1 MIPGLDELGI
11 FAAVARHRSFRK
23 AADERGV
30 SASALSHA
38 VRGLEERLGVRLL
51 NRTTRSVT
59 PTEAGQ
65 RLLARLDPALRQVA
79 DALLDLTS
87 LQAVPAG
94 TLRLNVPRPA
104 ARLVLGPMLARF
116 VAAHP
121 RIQVEVVTNDGLAD
135 IVGDGFDAGIR
146 FHESLDADMVAVP
159 IGPALRFVAVAAPSY
174 LAQHGV
180 PRTPRD
186 LPDHACIGRRF
197 PSGHLYAWEFQADG
211 QPLRIAVAGPLVFD
225 DDAPMIDT
233 AVGGAG
239 IAYVY
244 EALVGDDLAA
254 GRLATVLDAWT
265 MPPSRFFL
273 YYPRGRHMPSTLR
286 AFVDFIR
293 ADDRQGAPS
302 TDNGARAATPAG
314 SERPRRTGRDG
325 GR

>member
-1 MIPGLDELGI
+1 MIPGLDELDI

-38 VRGLEERLGVRLL
+38 VRGLEERLGLRLL

-79 DALLDLTS
+79 DALLDLTA
-87 LQAVPAG
+87 LQTVPAG

-104 ARLVLGPMLARF
+104 ARLVLAPMLAQF

-159 IGPALRFVAVAAPSY
+159 IGPPLRFVAVAAPAY
-174 LAQHGV
+174 VAARGV
-180 PRTPRD
+180 PHTPRD

-211 QPLRIAVAGPLVFD
+211 QPLRIGVSGPLVFD
-225 DDAPMIDT
+225 DDAPMIQAARD
-233 AVGGAG
+233 GAG

-244 EALVGDDLAA
+244 EIEVAGDLAA
-254 GRLATVLDAWT
+254 GRLVTVLDRWT

-273 YYPRGRHMPSTLR
+273 YYPRGRHMPSVLR
-286 AFVDFIR
+286 AFIDFIR
-293 ADDRQGAPS
+293 DR
-302 TDNGARAATPAG
+302 
-314 SERPRRTGRDG
+314 
-325 GR
+325 

>member
-159 IGPALRFVAVAAPSY
+159 IGPSLRFVAVAAPSY

-233 AVGGAG
+233 AVSGAG